1 MCQSTLVPFI
11 HPTRRLSVA
20 DRTVTNLVKVQ
31 APSIQT
37 KATNSSSPSRLVDED
52 LQLYDREDVRNQLP
66 DIIAQVL
73 ARVWVD
79 PNFRIDFTT
88 DPILTLRN
96 NGVFLPETMFIEF
109 SVAVSER
116 PKVIVYEQHPHSK
129 FRLRVF
135 YLQLVMIAG
144 R

>member
-1 MCQSTLVPFI
+1 VDKI
-11 HPTRRLSVA
+11 
-20 DRTVTNLVKVQ
+20 RTATNLVKVQ
-31 APSIQT
+31 APSMQT
-37 KATNSSSPSRLVDED
+37 QDKNSSFSSRLVDED
-52 LQLYDREDVRNQLP
+52 LQLYNREDVRNQLP

-73 ARVWVD
+73 ARIWVD
-79 PNFRIDFTT
+79 PNFRLDFKA

-109 SVAVSER
+109 SVAASER
-116 PKVIVYEQHPHSK
+116 PKVIVYEQHPQSQ

>member
-1 MCQSTLVPFI
+1 M
-11 HPTRRLSVA
+11 A
-20 DRTVTNLVKVQ
+20 DRAVTNLVKFQV
-31 APSIQT
+31 PSMQNKGI
-37 KATNSSSPSRLVDED
+37 NSSSSSRLVDED
-52 LQLYDREDVRNQLP
+52 LQLYDREEVRNQLP

-109 SVAVSER
+109 SVAASER
-116 PKVIVYEQHPHSK
+116 PKVIVYEQQPHSK